1 MNDIA
6 PPAWPESWLT
16 LSHGIRS
23 GRYTDPAFAKL
34 EYEKLWKHVWQFAA
48 RLDEIPQ
55 PGDFTT
61 YDIGNQS
68 VIVVRVD
75 ADTVKAYHNTCP
87 HRGTSLTAGCG
98 HFENGR
104 IMCPFHGWRWNL
116 QGQNQFVLERQE
128 FRDGQLRDS
137 DVALRE
143 VKVVVFEGFVFINL
157 NPNPQPFDAFIAPVR
172 QFIQDLAI
180 GQMHHY
186 WWKSVP
192 VPANWKVA
200 LEAFLETFHVAAT
213 HPQLDDFGREL
224 IYGKEAAPAHGHFLH
239 QGVEY
244 DAFPHGHGRFYA
256 GPKAPISGQSDAPS
270 GHDALDH
277 MIESM
282 RHLVE
287 EMDAM
292 VLRED
297 LELAE
302 SLRGKPV
309 PPGSSFGAEFVRLLY
324 TKAAEQK
331 RPMPLPKP
339 ETAKMWGGEVFVFP
353 NLLILPNLGNAMF
366 YRVRPDG
373 SDPNRCIFEI
383 YSTKTYPAAT
393 PIPRAV
399 VDTKDDVSDP
409 EQFLL
414 IPRQDFSN
422 VPRVQKGLQSMA
434 CKQVWLANHHEKMIL
449 NMHQQ
454 LDRYLQS

>member
-6 PPAWPESWLT
+6 PPAWPASWLT

-23 GRYTDPAFAKL
+23 GRYIDPAFARL
-34 EYEKLWKHVWQFAA
+34 EHEKLWSKVWQAAA

-61 YDIGNQS
+61 YDIGDQS
-68 VIVVRVD
+68 VMLVRVD
-75 ADTVKAYHNTCP
+75 ADTVKAYHNACP
-87 HRGTSLTAGCG
+87 HRGTALSQGCG
-98 HFENGR
+98 HFEGGNIR
-104 IMCPFHGWRWNL
+104 CPFHGWRWNL

-143 VKVVVFEGFVFINL
+143 VKVQLFAGFVFINL
-157 NPNPQPFDAFIAPVR
+157 HPDPEPFDDFIAPVR
-172 QFIQDLAI
+172 QYLEDLAI

-186 WWKSVP
+186 WWKSVSA
-192 VPANWKVA
+192 PANWKVA
-200 LEAFLETFHVAAT
+200 LEAFLETFHVPAT
-213 HPQLDDFGREL
+213 HPQLDKVGRQV
-224 IYGKEAAPAHGHFLH
+224 IYEGRADDEKCTYKV
-239 QGVEY
+239 VEY

-256 GPKAPISGQSDAPS
+256 GRKSPIG
-270 GHDALDH
+270 GHTEGPAGNPLED

-282 RHLVE
+282 SHLVH

-292 VLRED
+292 VLKED

-309 PPGSSFGAEFVRLLY
+309 PEGSSPGAEFVRLLY
-324 TKAAEQK
+324 TRAAEQK
-331 RPMPLPKP
+331 RPMPIPKP
-339 ETAKMWGGEVFVFP
+339 ETAAMWGGEVFVFP
-353 NLLILPNLGNAMF
+353 NLLVLPNLGNAMI

-373 SDPNRCIFEI
+373 FDPDRCIFEI
-383 YSTKTYPAAT
+383 FSTRTYPAAT
-393 PIPRAV
+393 PIPRATV
-399 VDTKDDVSDP
+399 QNKDDVADP

-422 VPRVQKGLQSMA
+422 VPRIQKGLHSRG
-434 CKQVWLANHHEKMIL
+434 CKQVWLASHHEKMIL
-449 NMHQQ
+449 NLHQEV
-454 LDRYLQS
+454 DRYLQA